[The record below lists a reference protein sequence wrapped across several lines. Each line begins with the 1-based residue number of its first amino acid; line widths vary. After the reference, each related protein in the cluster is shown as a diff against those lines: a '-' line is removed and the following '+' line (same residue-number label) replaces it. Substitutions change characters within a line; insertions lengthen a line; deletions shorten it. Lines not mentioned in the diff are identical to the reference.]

1 MAEWIEDCGFDGDY
15 RCQKWRINL
24 VLVNPF
30 VSPENQKEK
39 KTIGCNFLMA
49 LVNQL
54 GGGGGSIML
63 LLLLSSCCVLTLGV
77 FFFFFLALLLL
88 EMCSCLLSSE
98 LKCS

>member
-1 MAEWIEDCGFDGDY
+1 MAEWIKDCGFDGDY

-24 VLVNPF
+24 ALVNPF
-30 VSPENQKEK
+30 FSPENQKEK

-77 FFFFFLALLLL
+77 FFFFFFFFLLCYCWKCVLA
-88 EMCSCLLSSE
+88 C
-98 LKCS
+98 